1 MSPHHSESPEPLNS
15 PGLLCRICHKPV
27 AIDAAKTD
35 SDGKAV
41 HGECYLLEI
50 NHEISIDGHRNGQ
63 GRPSAVIAKELS
75 NEHDPA
81 KIIDFAK
88 ELTKALDG
96 ETTLNKIENQ
106 KADGENKV
114 DGEVPTV
121 TLSGVVQKIVKSVG
135 SEAEKAEIAIQGAED
150 LYKEI
155 RIDNALVNASGETV
169 PMKPGT
175 EVDVTIVARDTPAK
189 KPPELDDRGEEKSA

>member
-1 MSPHHSESPEPLNS
+1 MNLHHSESPGPFNS
-15 PGLLCRICHKPV
+15 PRLLCRICHKPV

-41 HGECYLLEI
+41 HGECYVLEI
-50 NHEISIDGHRNGQ
+50 NHENSSDGLVKEQ
-63 GRPSAVIAKELS
+63 KRPSSIVAKELA

-81 KIIDFAK
+81 KIIDLAK
-88 ELTKALDG
+88 ELTKALDD
-96 ETTLNKIENQ
+96 EATLNKIEAEKVN
-106 KADGENKV
+106 GEM
-114 DGEVPTV
+114 PTV

-135 SEAEKAEIAIQGAED
+135 AEPEKAEITLQGAED

-155 RIDNALVNASGETV
+155 RIDNALVSASGETV

-175 EVDVTIVARDTPAK
+175 EVDVTIVARDEAAK
-189 KPPELDDRGEEKSA
+189 KPSQLDGGEKKSA